1 MNDSS
6 AAWLQ
11 TALLLPSK
19 IVQKGNHP
27 QVLSL
32 CHPQLWKSGRSWH
45 VALFCGFVDTGQIVL
60 VFPLVK
66 LRSLASLTLSR
77 PQSLLYM
84 TTAKCS
90 KVCMCWD
97 FPCNFWGSLV
107 RALPGWSGWYLAT
120 SQRVWHSVTAMT
132 ELNSGSSRHL
142 EMVPAG
148 QREREWIGLSR
159 IIPLPRQTHNWDS
172 SSDEKKWMD
181 RMTTSL
187 SSVRT
192 KATWWCWCA
201 TWVRWSI
208 VLVSLWLHGW
218 KPDTC

>member
-6 AAWLQ
+6 AAWLR

-84 TTAKCS
+84 TTAKCP

-97 FPCNFWGSLV
+97 FPRNFWGSLV
-107 RALPGWSGWYLAT
+107 RALPSWSGWYLAT
-120 SQRVWHSVTAMT
+120 SQKVWHSVTAMT
-132 ELNSGSSRHL
+132 ELNFGSSRHL
-142 EMVPAG
+142 DGSSWA
-148 QREREWIGLSR
+148 ERESG
-159 IIPLPRQTHNWDS
+159 
-172 SSDEKKWMD
+172 
-181 RMTTSL
+181 
-187 SSVRT
+187 
-192 KATWWCWCA
+192 
-201 TWVRWSI
+201 
-208 VLVSLWLHGW
+208 
-218 KPDTC
+218 